1 MPDRRND
8 MMVEFPWDDLR
19 RLTGLADYNTRVVLL
34 GSLLLGL
41 VSGAVGSFMVLRKRA
56 MISDVVSHAALPGIV
71 AAFMVLTVLG
81 GDGKSWLA
89 LLTGA
94 LISGLLG
101 MAAVHAI
108 TTHARVKQDAAL
120 GVVLSVFFGAGVVL
134 LGFTQRMKS
143 GSSAGLESF
152 IYGKTASMLASD
164 AWLLAGSALAATVIC
179 LAFFKEFR
187 LVCFD
192 AEFARAQGW
201 PVRRVDALLT
211 GLVVVVTVI
220 GLQAVGLILM
230 IALLITPAVTARF
243 WTDRLGSMVIIAS
256 GLGALACVTGAA
268 LSALYPRVPAGSVI
282 VLSCSTLFLIGLLF
296 GRRRGLV
303 PEAWRR
309 IRLAARTERHHV
321 LRAVYEQWE
330 QRGVQGFHAHAGT
343 GSVLVSAG
351 DLAAVRRWSEAR
363 LQRVLREAAADGDV
377 ELDAW
382 PLVRLTSRG
391 MSHARQLVRNHRLW
405 EWYLI
410 QHAEVDPHHVD
421 RDADEIEHVLGA
433 AMVRELEATLP
444 GRLSGAE
451 LPSSPHPLTDTEEAG
466 WRKGPA

>member
-1 MPDRRND
+1 MPT
-8 MMVEFPWDDLR
+8 EFPWEDLR

-34 GSLLLGL
+34 GSLLLGM

-71 AAFMVLTVLG
+71 AAFMVMTVLG
-81 GDGKSWLA
+81 GDGKTWLA
-89 LLTGA
+89 LLAGA
-94 LISGLLG
+94 LFSGLLG
-101 MAAVHAI
+101 MAAVHVI
-108 TTHARVKQDAAL
+108 TSSVKVKQDAAL

-164 AWLLAGSALAATVIC
+164 AWLLAGSALVAALIC

-243 WTDRLGSMVIIAS
+243 WTDRLGAMVIIAS
-256 GLGALACVTGAA
+256 VLGGLACVTGAA
-268 LSALYPRVPAGSVI
+268 LSALFPRVPAGSVI
-282 VLSCSTLFLIGLLF
+282 VLSCSALFLVSLLV

-303 PEAWRR
+303 PEAVRR
-309 IRLAARTERHHV
+309 IRLAARMERHHV
-321 LRAVYEQWE
+321 LRALYEQWE
-330 QRGVQGFHAHAGT
+330 QRGGRGTHPGAGT
-343 GSVLVSAG
+343 ALVSAG
-351 DLAAVRRWSEAR
+351 DLAAVRRWSQMR
-363 LQRVLREAAADGDV
+363 LQRVLREAAADGEV

-382 PLVRLTSRG
+382 PLVRLTGRG
-391 MSHARQLVRNHRLW
+391 MQHARQLVRNHRLW

-410 QHAEVDPHHVD
+410 RHAEVDPQHVD

-433 AMVRELEATLP
+433 AMVRELEATVPGGLSDAGLP
-444 GRLSGAE
+444 A
-451 LPSSPHPLTDTEEAG
+451 SPHPLGGSGAES
-466 WRKGPA
+466 WKGGPV